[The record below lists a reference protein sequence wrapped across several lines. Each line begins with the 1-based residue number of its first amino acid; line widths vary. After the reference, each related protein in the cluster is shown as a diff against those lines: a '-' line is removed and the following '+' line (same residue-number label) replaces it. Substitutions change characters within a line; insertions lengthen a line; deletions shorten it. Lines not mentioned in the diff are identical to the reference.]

1 MAITFNPST
10 PDPGENVTVTAY
22 FENVG
27 TDSTDTDTFARMYVD
42 GELMYTHREGILQPV
57 APTGDGN
64 FASFS
69 FGWDGGLGEH
79 TFVLHLDEHQ
89 NVTQTRTDND
99 LTSTV
104 LNIIAPYNVS
114 IGVPADP
121 VRVLPGGQQDVMP
134 LITSTGRLA
143 GTWSM
148 TIDASGLPTN
158 WSLVDLDASASSG
171 VQIGVGNTW
180 SPTLRISAPE
190 EALGTDSGFVTI
202 TMTLDSDQNVTQT
215 AILPIEAE
223 RTRGLSLR
231 GADGTAISNGVGL
244 PGEPAAAWILVENLG
259 NAPETVS
266 LQWNST
272 AWGNDITL
280 HDSTGQEVIPLTLAP
295 CEIREL
301 PARLDVP
308 ITAALGDNVSTQL
321 TMCIGAGVDEEC
333 RPIELT
339 FTANLVQVMP
349 PHIRSVPADDRT
361 WNIEIQFP
369 SGVDEMEWDM
379 ASAGMVMTGWNW
391 ETNGALSIDG
401 TTLRA
406 TGNAGARVSGDL
418 IVDMPF
424 ATPPMLHSWTTQEEN
439 NAGAV
444 LSLSMQV
451 LQIHRAE
458 LDVTSPVVQPHKM
471 DVGVQETLM
480 LRLSNPGN
488 GPDAYDLSWTIV
500 QNANF
505 IEDPGLQIQFPSTQ
519 YALGAGE
526 LRSVPVSITLPTE
539 MAAAVTMQLQF
550 QMASQGDTGI
560 VSTTD
565 MFIEARQDHRWEMKL
580 ISNGIEV
587 ANGGTINADP
597 NTQLQFE
604 LNVSN
609 VGNLVDQISINPTI
623 SIQGA
628 GSDDGTGWST
638 WGDASESISVNG
650 SEILQIGVNVSSN
663 AWEDT
668 EATISFEGLSDD
680 TAIPAFVVHVR
691 VNHVPGWWIL
701 AGGANLD
708 IDRNGANVTLI
719 VEQRGNSP
727 AAPYIN
733 GWVDVG
739 GWTLNISQNLPVLD
753 PGENTQFNCEI
764 IPPEGAISGYTVELT
779 LRARNAD
786 GSGMGQTTLPLRVAA
801 WHDYALTHDEEWLIS
816 TAGGLPLAM
825 LSNLG
830 NAPTTIEVEVLG
842 LPSGWSL
849 EGASQVSL
857 GVGES
862 AGIPLSA
869 IPSTD
874 GSGYGNSVTLRTT
887 DEFDTQKEVTLTLT
901 ASDRSWATSPVLFGT
916 SGDVLE
922 LDFNPGFDVN
932 SVQQDGALLVESD
945 DGSWLWNVPP
955 VDTDD
960 SLTVDGVSLDYWARV
975 RDPPTRIGTCSV
987 NALDSIPVAS
997 CAIQNG
1003 TTDIDWTIILR
1014 DETGF
1019 VIDHIAGNIA
1029 SNTSLSAIN
1038 LSVDAWTPAPGEHTL
1053 EAILVDENGA
1063 LIAKD
1068 SRVVMIRDSDWNLGI
1083 TDVEVR
1089 EEGAKQQI
1097 VVSTSRQNHSKLS
1110 QANCYLQLSAS
1121 GWEGSKH
1128 LVDVAGDLA
1137 PQVAVDRPNL
1147 PVGTTVN
1154 LDLSCEAPWDQD
1166 SNEADDLGLIVLP
1179 AGIAEPSEER
1189 DYALLLG
1196 SLVIVFG
1203 AMGLFGLIRPDVGPR
1218 KVERRQRV
1226 RKRKKQP
1233 VTKLPKPIEDD
1244 DGDIQFDDDED
1255 DLEEELLDFD
1265 DEAKE
1270 EIIEEVEEKP
1280 IPLDDFEARLE
1291 RLRERRDRLGGE

>member
-1 MAITFNPST
+1 M
-10 PDPGENVTVTAY
+10 
-22 FENVG
+22 
-27 TDSTDTDTFARMYVD
+27 
-42 GELMYTHREGILQPV
+42 
-57 APTGDGN
+57 
-64 FASFS
+64 
-69 FGWDGGLGEH
+69 
-79 TFVLHLDEHQ
+79 
-89 NVTQTRTDND
+89 
-99 LTSTV
+99 
-104 LNIIAPYNVS
+104 
-114 IGVPADP
+114 
-121 VRVLPGGQQDVMP
+121 
-134 LITSTGRLA
+134 
-143 GTWSM
+143 
-148 TIDASGLPTN
+148 
-158 WSLVDLDASASSG
+158 
-171 VQIGVGNTW
+171 
-180 SPTLRISAPE
+180 
-190 EALGTDSGFVTI
+190 
-202 TMTLDSDQNVTQT
+202 
-215 AILPIEAE
+215 
-223 RTRGLSLR
+223 
-231 GADGTAISNGVGL
+231 
-244 PGEPAAAWILVENLG
+244 EP
-259 NAPETVS
+259 P
-266 LQWNST
+266 
-272 AWGNDITL
+272 
-280 HDSTGQEVIPLTLAP
+280 
-295 CEIREL
+295 
-301 PARLDVP
+301 
-308 ITAALGDNVSTQL
+308 
-321 TMCIGAGVDEEC
+321 
-333 RPIELT
+333 
-339 FTANLVQVMP
+339 
-349 PHIRSVPADDRT
+349 
-361 WNIEIQFP
+361 
-369 SGVDEMEWDM
+369 
-379 ASAGMVMTGWNW
+379 
-391 ETNGALSIDG
+391 
-401 TTLRA
+401 LRA
-406 TGNAGARVSGDL
+406 SGNAGARVSGDL

-424 ATPPMLHSWTTQEEN
+424 ATPPMLHTWTAQEEN
-439 NAGAV
+439 NGGAV

-500 QNANF
+500 DNANF
-505 IEDPGLQIQFPSTQ
+505 SEDPGLQIQFPSTQ

-539 MAAAVTMQLQF
+539 MSAAVTMHLQF
-550 QMASQGDTGI
+550 QMASQGDLGI
-560 VSTTD
+560 VATTD
-565 MFIEARQDHRWEMKL
+565 MFIEARQDHRWEMTL
-580 ISNGIEV
+580 ISNGLTI

-597 NTQLQFE
+597 NSQLYFE

-609 VGNLVDQISINPTI
+609 VGNLADQISINPTMV
-623 SIQGA
+623 IQGA
-628 GSDDGTGWST
+628 GSDDGTGWSA
-638 WGDASESISVNG
+638 WGDASESIAVNG
-650 SEILQIGVNVSSN
+650 SEVLQIGVNVSST
-663 AWEDT
+663 AWKDT

-680 TAIPAFVVHVR
+680 TVIPAFVVHVR
-691 VNHVPGWWIL
+691 VNHVPGWWVL

-708 IDRNGANVTLI
+708 IDRNGANVSLI

-727 AAPYIN
+727 AVPYIN

-739 GWTLNISQNLPVLD
+739 GWTLNISENLPLLD
-753 PGENTQFNCEI
+753 PGESTQFNCEI

-801 WHDYALTHDEEWLIS
+801 WHDYALVHDDEWLIS

-830 NAPTTIEVEVLG
+830 NAPTTIEVEILG
-842 LPSGWSL
+842 LPNGWGL
-849 EGASQVSL
+849 EGPSQVSL

-862 AGIPLSA
+862 AGVPLSA
-869 IPSTD
+869 TPSPD
-874 GSGYGNSVTLRTT
+874 GTGYGNSVTLRTT

-901 ASDRSWATSPVLFGT
+901 ESGRSWATSPVLFGT

-932 SVQQDGALLVESD
+932 SVQQDGTSLVETD

-960 SLTVDGVSLDYWARV
+960 SLTVDGISLDYWARV
-975 RDPPTRIGTCSV
+975 RDPPTRTGTCFV
-987 NALDSIPVAS
+987 NTLDSTPVAS

-1003 TTDIDWTIILR
+1003 TTDIDWTVILR

-1038 LSVDAWTPAPGEHTL
+1038 LSVDAWAPAPGEHTL

-1063 LIAKD
+1063 LIAKG

-1089 EEGAKQQI
+1089 DDGVAQQI

-1154 LDLSCEAPWDQD
+1154 LDLSCDAPWDQD
-1166 SNEADDLGLIVLP
+1166 SNEADDQSLIVLP
-1179 AGIAEPSEER
+1179 AGIAEPGEER

-1233 VTKLPKPIEDD
+1233 IAKLPKPIEDD
-1244 DGDIQFDDDED
+1244 DGDILFDDEED
-1255 DLEEELLDFD
+1255 DLEEELVDFD
-1265 DEAKE
+1265 DEVE
-1270 EIIEEVEEKP
+1270 EEVVEEVEEKP

>member
-1 MAITFNPST
+1 
-10 PDPGENVTVTAY
+10 
-22 FENVG
+22 
-27 TDSTDTDTFARMYVD
+27 
-42 GELMYTHREGILQPV
+42 
-57 APTGDGN
+57 
-64 FASFS
+64 
-69 FGWDGGLGEH
+69 
-79 TFVLHLDEHQ
+79 
-89 NVTQTRTDND
+89 
-99 LTSTV
+99 
-104 LNIIAPYNVS
+104 
-114 IGVPADP
+114 
-121 VRVLPGGQQDVMP
+121 
-134 LITSTGRLA
+134 
-143 GTWSM
+143 
-148 TIDASGLPTN
+148 
-158 WSLVDLDASASSG
+158 
-171 VQIGVGNTW
+171 
-180 SPTLRISAPE
+180 
-190 EALGTDSGFVTI
+190 
-202 TMTLDSDQNVTQT
+202 
-215 AILPIEAE
+215 
-223 RTRGLSLR
+223 
-231 GADGTAISNGVGL
+231 
-244 PGEPAAAWILVENLG
+244 
-259 NAPETVS
+259 
-266 LQWNST
+266 
-272 AWGNDITL
+272 
-280 HDSTGQEVIPLTLAP
+280 
-295 CEIREL
+295 
-301 PARLDVP
+301 
-308 ITAALGDNVSTQL
+308 
-321 TMCIGAGVDEEC
+321 
-333 RPIELT
+333 
-339 FTANLVQVMP
+339 
-349 PHIRSVPADDRT
+349 
-361 WNIEIQFP
+361 
-369 SGVDEMEWDM
+369 
-379 ASAGMVMTGWNW
+379 MTGWNW
-391 ETNGALSIDG
+391 ETTGALSIDG

-406 TGNAGARVSGDL
+406 SGNAGARVSGDL

-424 ATPPMLHSWTTQEEN
+424 ATPPMLHTWTAQEEN

-458 LDVTSPVVQPHKM
+458 LEVTSPVVQPHKM
-471 DVGVQETLM
+471 DVGIQETLM

-488 GPDAYDLSWTIV
+488 GPDAYDLSWTLV

-505 IEDPGLQIQFPSTQ
+505 TDDPGLQIQFPSTQ

-526 LRSVPVSITLPTE
+526 LRSVPVLITLPTE
-539 MAAAVTMQLQF
+539 MAAAVTMHLQF
-550 QMASQGDTGI
+550 QMASQGDIGI
-560 VSTTD
+560 VATTD

-580 ISNGIEV
+580 ISNGLDI

-597 NTQLQFE
+597 NTQLHFE

-609 VGNLVDQISINPTI
+609 VGNLVDQIAINPTMV
-623 SIQGA
+623 IQSA
-628 GSDDGTGWST
+628 GSDDGTGWSA
-638 WGDASESISVNG
+638 WGDSSGSIAVNG
-650 SEILQIGVNVSSN
+650 SEILHIGVNVSST
-663 AWEDT
+663 AWKDT
-668 EATISFEGLSDD
+668 EATLSFEGLSDD

-691 VNHVPGWWIL
+691 VNHAPGWWIL

-708 IDRNGANVTLI
+708 IDRNGANVSLI

-739 GWTLNISQNLPVLD
+739 GWTLNISQNLPLLN
-753 PGENTQFNCEI
+753 PGESTQFNCEI

-801 WHDYALTHDEEWLIS
+801 WHDYALAHDEEWLIS

-830 NAPTTIEVEVLG
+830 NAPTTIEVEILG
-842 LPSGWSL
+842 LPNGWSL
-849 EGASQVSL
+849 EGPSQVSL

-862 AGIPLSA
+862 AGVPFSA
-869 IPSTD
+869 TPSTD
-874 GSGYGNSVTLRTT
+874 GTGYGNSVTLRTT

-901 ASDRSWATSPVLFGT
+901 QSDRSWATSPVLFGT

-932 SVQQDGALLVESD
+932 SVQQDGTSLMEND

-975 RDPPTRIGTCSV
+975 RDPPTRAGTCSV
-987 NALDSIPVAS
+987 NTLDSTPVAS
-997 CAIQNG
+997 CSIQNG
-1003 TTDIDWTIILR
+1003 TTEIDWTVILR

-1038 LSVDAWTPAPGEHTL
+1038 LSVDAWAPAPGEHTL

-1063 LIAKD
+1063 LIAKG

-1089 EEGAKQQI
+1089 DDGVTQQI

-1154 LDLSCEAPWDQD
+1154 LDLSCDAPWDQD
-1166 SNEADDLGLIVLP
+1166 SNDADDLSLIVLP
-1179 AGIAEPSEER
+1179 AGIAEPGEER

-1226 RKRKKQP
+1226 RKRTKQP
-1233 VTKLPKPIEDD
+1233 IAKLPKPIEDD
-1244 DGDIQFDDDED
+1244 DDDILFDDEED
-1255 DLEEELLDFD
+1255 DLEEELVDFD
-1265 DEAKE
+1265 E
-1270 EIIEEVEEKP
+1270 EVEEEVVEEVEEKP

>member
-1 MAITFNPST
+1 
-10 PDPGENVTVTAY
+10 
-22 FENVG
+22 
-27 TDSTDTDTFARMYVD
+27 
-42 GELMYTHREGILQPV
+42 MYTHREGILQPV

-158 WSLVDLDASASSG
+158 WSLVDLDPSASSG

-295 CEIREL
+295 SEIREL
-301 PARLDVP
+301 TARLNVP

-505 IEDPGLQIQFPSTQ
+505 TEDPGLQIQFPSTQ

-565 MFIEARQDHRWEMKL
+565 LFVEARQDHRWEMKL

-638 WGDASESISVNG
+638 WGDASESIAVNG
-650 SEILQIGVNVSSN
+650 SEILQIGVNVSST

-727 AAPYIN
+727 ATPYIN

-739 GWTLNISQNLPVLD
+739 GWTLNISQNLPMLD

-862 AGIPLSA
+862 AGVPLSA

-932 SVQQDGALLVESD
+932 SVQQDGALLVEAD

-1154 LDLSCEAPWDQD
+1154 LDLSCDAPWDQD

-1218 KVERRQRV
+1218 KVERRQRI
-1226 RKRKKQP
+1226 RKRKKQS

-1255 DLEEELLDFD
+1255 EDDLEEELLDFD
-1265 DEAKE
+1265 DEAEE
-1270 EIIEEVEEKP
+1270 EIVEEVEEKP

>member
-1 MAITFNPST
+1 M
-10 PDPGENVTVTAY
+10 
-22 FENVG
+22 
-27 TDSTDTDTFARMYVD
+27 
-42 GELMYTHREGILQPV
+42 
-57 APTGDGN
+57 
-64 FASFS
+64 
-69 FGWDGGLGEH
+69 
-79 TFVLHLDEHQ
+79 
-89 NVTQTRTDND
+89 
-99 LTSTV
+99 
-104 LNIIAPYNVS
+104 
-114 IGVPADP
+114 
-121 VRVLPGGQQDVMP
+121 
-134 LITSTGRLA
+134 
-143 GTWSM
+143 
-148 TIDASGLPTN
+148 
-158 WSLVDLDASASSG
+158 
-171 VQIGVGNTW
+171 
-180 SPTLRISAPE
+180 
-190 EALGTDSGFVTI
+190 
-202 TMTLDSDQNVTQT
+202 
-215 AILPIEAE
+215 
-223 RTRGLSLR
+223 
-231 GADGTAISNGVGL
+231 
-244 PGEPAAAWILVENLG
+244 
-259 NAPETVS
+259 
-266 LQWNST
+266 
-272 AWGNDITL
+272 
-280 HDSTGQEVIPLTLAP
+280 
-295 CEIREL
+295 
-301 PARLDVP
+301 
-308 ITAALGDNVSTQL
+308 
-321 TMCIGAGVDEEC
+321 
-333 RPIELT
+333 
-339 FTANLVQVMP
+339 
-349 PHIRSVPADDRT
+349 
-361 WNIEIQFP
+361 
-369 SGVDEMEWDM
+369 
-379 ASAGMVMTGWNW
+379 
-391 ETNGALSIDG
+391 
-401 TTLRA
+401 
-406 TGNAGARVSGDL
+406 
-418 IVDMPF
+418 DMPF
-424 ATPPMLHSWTTQEEN
+424 ATPPMLHTWTAQEEN
-439 NAGAV
+439 NGGAV

-458 LDVTSPVVQPHKM
+458 LDVTSPIVQPHKM

-500 QNANF
+500 DNTNF
-505 IEDPGLQIQFPSTQ
+505 SEDPGLQIQFPSTQ

-539 MAAAVTMQLQF
+539 MSAAVTMHLQF
-550 QMASQGDTGI
+550 QMASQGDVGI
-560 VSTTD
+560 VATTD
-565 MFIEARQDHRWEMKL
+565 MFIQARQDHRWEMTL
-580 ISNGIEV
+580 ISNGLAI

-597 NTQLQFE
+597 NTQLYFE

-609 VGNLVDQISINPTI
+609 VGNLVDQISINPTMV
-623 SIQGA
+623 IQGA
-628 GSDDGTGWST
+628 GSDDGTGWSA
-638 WGDASESISVNG
+638 WGDASESIAVNG
-650 SEILQIGVNVSSN
+650 SEVLQIGVNVSST
-663 AWEDT
+663 AWKDT
-668 EATISFEGLSDD
+668 EATLSFEGLSDD

-708 IDRNGANVTLI
+708 IDRNGANVSLI

-727 AAPYIN
+727 AVPYIN

-739 GWTLNISQNLPVLD
+739 GWTLNISQNLPLLD
-753 PGENTQFNCEI
+753 PGESTQFNCEI

-801 WHDYALTHDEEWLIS
+801 WHDYALAHDDEWLIS

-830 NAPTTIEVEVLG
+830 NAPTTIEVEILG
-842 LPSGWSL
+842 LPNGWGL
-849 EGASQVSL
+849 EGPSQVSL

-862 AGIPLSA
+862 AGVPLSA
-869 IPSTD
+869 TPSPD
-874 GSGYGNSVTLRTT
+874 GTGFGNSVTLRTT

-901 ASDRSWATSPVLFGT
+901 ESGRSWATSPVLFGT

-922 LDFNPGFDVN
+922 LDFNPGYDVN
-932 SVQQDGALLVESD
+932 SVQQDGTLLMETN

-960 SLTVDGVSLDYWARV
+960 SLTVDGISLDYWARV
-975 RDPPTRIGTCSV
+975 RDPPTRTGTCFV
-987 NALDSIPVAS
+987 NTLDSTPVAS

-1003 TTDIDWTIILR
+1003 TTDIDWTVILR

-1038 LSVDAWTPAPGEHTL
+1038 LSVDAWAPAPGEHTL

-1063 LIAKD
+1063 LIAKG

-1089 EEGAKQQI
+1089 DDGGAQQI

-1110 QANCYLQLSAS
+1110 QANCYLELSAS

-1154 LDLSCEAPWDQD
+1154 LDLSCDAPWDQD
-1166 SNEADDLGLIVLP
+1166 SNEADDLSLIVLP
-1179 AGIAEPSEER
+1179 AGIAEPGQER

-1233 VTKLPKPIEDD
+1233 IAKLPKPIEDD
-1244 DGDIQFDDDED
+1244 DGDILFDDEED
-1255 DLEEELLDFD
+1255 DLEEELVDFD
-1265 DEAKE
+1265 DEVE
-1270 EIIEEVEEKP
+1270 EEVVEEVEEKP

>member
-1 MAITFNPST
+1 
-10 PDPGENVTVTAY
+10 
-22 FENVG
+22 
-27 TDSTDTDTFARMYVD
+27 
-42 GELMYTHREGILQPV
+42 
-57 APTGDGN
+57 
-64 FASFS
+64 
-69 FGWDGGLGEH
+69 
-79 TFVLHLDEHQ
+79 
-89 NVTQTRTDND
+89 
-99 LTSTV
+99 
-104 LNIIAPYNVS
+104 
-114 IGVPADP
+114 
-121 VRVLPGGQQDVMP
+121 
-134 LITSTGRLA
+134 
-143 GTWSM
+143 
-148 TIDASGLPTN
+148 
-158 WSLVDLDASASSG
+158 
-171 VQIGVGNTW
+171 
-180 SPTLRISAPE
+180 
-190 EALGTDSGFVTI
+190 
-202 TMTLDSDQNVTQT
+202 
-215 AILPIEAE
+215 
-223 RTRGLSLR
+223 
-231 GADGTAISNGVGL
+231 
-244 PGEPAAAWILVENLG
+244 
-259 NAPETVS
+259 
-266 LQWNST
+266 
-272 AWGNDITL
+272 
-280 HDSTGQEVIPLTLAP
+280 
-295 CEIREL
+295 
-301 PARLDVP
+301 
-308 ITAALGDNVSTQL
+308 
-321 TMCIGAGVDEEC
+321 MCIGAGVNEEC

-361 WNIEIQFP
+361 WNIEVQFP
-369 SGVDEMEWDM
+369 PGVDEMEWDM
-379 ASAGMVMTGWNW
+379 ASAGMVMAGWNW
-391 ETNGALSIDG
+391 ETTGALSIDG

-406 TGNAGARVSGDL
+406 SGNAGARVSGDL

-424 ATPPMLHSWTTQEEN
+424 ATPPMLHTWTAQEEN
-439 NAGAV
+439 NGGAV

-500 QNANF
+500 DNANF
-505 IEDPGLQIQFPSTQ
+505 SEDPGLQIQFPSTQ

-539 MAAAVTMQLQF
+539 MSAAVTMHLQF
-550 QMASQGDTGI
+550 QMASQGDLGI
-560 VSTTD
+560 VATTD
-565 MFIEARQDHRWEMKL
+565 MFIEARQDHRWEMTL
-580 ISNGIEV
+580 ISNGLTI

-597 NTQLQFE
+597 NSQLYFE

-609 VGNLVDQISINPTI
+609 VGNLADQISINPTMV
-623 SIQGA
+623 IQGA
-628 GSDDGTGWST
+628 GSDDGTGWSA
-638 WGDASESISVNG
+638 WGDASESIAVNG
-650 SEILQIGVNVSSN
+650 SEVLQIGVNVSST
-663 AWEDT
+663 AWKDT

-680 TAIPAFVVHVR
+680 TVIPAFVVHVR
-691 VNHVPGWWIL
+691 VNHVPGWWVL

-708 IDRNGANVTLI
+708 IDRNGANVSLI

-727 AAPYIN
+727 AVPYIN

-739 GWTLNISQNLPVLD
+739 GWTLNISENLPLLD
-753 PGENTQFNCEI
+753 PGESTQFNCEI

-801 WHDYALTHDEEWLIS
+801 WHDYALVHDDEWLIS

-830 NAPTTIEVEVLG
+830 NAPTTIEVEILG
-842 LPSGWSL
+842 LPNGWGL
-849 EGASQVSL
+849 EGPSQVSL

-862 AGIPLSA
+862 AGVPLSA
-869 IPSTD
+869 TPSPD
-874 GSGYGNSVTLRTT
+874 GTGYGNSVTLRTT

-901 ASDRSWATSPVLFGT
+901 ESGRSWATSPVLFGT

-932 SVQQDGALLVESD
+932 SVQQDGTSLVETD

-960 SLTVDGVSLDYWARV
+960 SLTVDGISLDYWARV
-975 RDPPTRIGTCSV
+975 RDPPTRTGTCFV
-987 NALDSIPVAS
+987 NTLDSTPVAS
-997 CAIQNG
+997 CTIQNG
-1003 TTDIDWTIILR
+1003 TTDIDWTVILR

-1038 LSVDAWTPAPGEHTL
+1038 LSVDAWAPAPGEHTL

-1063 LIAKD
+1063 LIAKG

-1089 EEGAKQQI
+1089 DDGVAQQI

-1154 LDLSCEAPWDQD
+1154 LDLSCDAPWDQD
-1166 SNEADDLGLIVLP
+1166 SNEADDQSLIVLP
-1179 AGIAEPSEER
+1179 AGIAEPGEER

-1233 VTKLPKPIEDD
+1233 IAKLPKPIEDD
-1244 DGDIQFDDDED
+1244 DGDILFDDEED
-1255 DLEEELLDFD
+1255 DLEEELVDFD
-1265 DEAKE
+1265 DEVE
-1270 EIIEEVEEKP
+1270 EEVVEEVEEKP

>member
-1 MAITFNPST
+1 
-10 PDPGENVTVTAY
+10 
-22 FENVG
+22 
-27 TDSTDTDTFARMYVD
+27 
-42 GELMYTHREGILQPV
+42 
-57 APTGDGN
+57 
-64 FASFS
+64 
-69 FGWDGGLGEH
+69 
-79 TFVLHLDEHQ
+79 
-89 NVTQTRTDND
+89 
-99 LTSTV
+99 
-104 LNIIAPYNVS
+104 
-114 IGVPADP
+114 
-121 VRVLPGGQQDVMP
+121 
-134 LITSTGRLA
+134 
-143 GTWSM
+143 
-148 TIDASGLPTN
+148 
-158 WSLVDLDASASSG
+158 
-171 VQIGVGNTW
+171 
-180 SPTLRISAPE
+180 
-190 EALGTDSGFVTI
+190 
-202 TMTLDSDQNVTQT
+202 
-215 AILPIEAE
+215 
-223 RTRGLSLR
+223 
-231 GADGTAISNGVGL
+231 
-244 PGEPAAAWILVENLG
+244 
-259 NAPETVS
+259 
-266 LQWNST
+266 
-272 AWGNDITL
+272 
-280 HDSTGQEVIPLTLAP
+280 
-295 CEIREL
+295 
-301 PARLDVP
+301 
-308 ITAALGDNVSTQL
+308 
-321 TMCIGAGVDEEC
+321 MCIGAGVNEEC

-339 FTANLVQVMP
+339 FTANLVQIMP

-361 WNIEIQFP
+361 WNIEVQFP
-369 SGVDEMEWDM
+369 PGVDEMEWDM

-391 ETNGALSIDG
+391 ETTGALSIDG

-406 TGNAGARVSGDL
+406 SGNAGARVNGDL

-424 ATPPMLHSWTTQEEN
+424 ATPPMLHTWTAQEEN
-439 NAGAV
+439 NGGAV

-500 QNANF
+500 DNANF
-505 IEDPGLQIQFPSTQ
+505 SEDPGLQIQFPSTQ

-539 MAAAVTMQLQF
+539 MSAAVTMHLQF
-550 QMASQGDTGI
+550 QMASQGDVGI
-560 VSTTD
+560 VATTD
-565 MFIEARQDHRWEMKL
+565 MFIQARQDHRWEMTL
-580 ISNGIEV
+580 ISNGLAI

-597 NTQLQFE
+597 NTQLYFE

-609 VGNLVDQISINPTI
+609 VGNLVDQISINPTMV
-623 SIQGA
+623 IQGA
-628 GSDDGTGWST
+628 GSDDGTGWSA
-638 WGDASESISVNG
+638 WGDASESIAVNG
-650 SEILQIGVNVSSN
+650 SEVLQIGVNVSST
-663 AWEDT
+663 AWKDT
-668 EATISFEGLSDD
+668 EATLSFEGLSDD

-708 IDRNGANVTLI
+708 IDRNGANVSLI

-727 AAPYIN
+727 AVPYIN

-739 GWTLNISQNLPVLD
+739 GWTLNISENLPLLD
-753 PGENTQFNCEI
+753 PGESTLFNCEI

-801 WHDYALTHDEEWLIS
+801 WHDYALAHDDEWLIS

-830 NAPTTIEVEVLG
+830 NAPTTIEVEILG
-842 LPSGWSL
+842 LPNGWGL
-849 EGASQVSL
+849 EGPSQVSL

-862 AGIPLSA
+862 AGVPLSA
-869 IPSTD
+869 TPSPD
-874 GSGYGNSVTLRTT
+874 GTGFGNSVTLRTT

-901 ASDRSWATSPVLFGT
+901 ESGRSWATSPVLFGT

-922 LDFNPGFDVN
+922 LDFNPGYDVN
-932 SVQQDGALLVESD
+932 SVQQDGTLLMETN

-975 RDPPTRIGTCSV
+975 RDPPTRAGTCSV
-987 NALDSIPVAS
+987 NTLDSTPVAS

-1003 TTDIDWTIILR
+1003 TTDIDWTVILR

-1038 LSVDAWTPAPGEHTL
+1038 LSVDAWAPAPGEHTL

-1063 LIAKD
+1063 LIAKG

-1089 EEGAKQQI
+1089 DDGVAQQI

-1110 QANCYLQLSAS
+1110 QANCYLELSAS

-1154 LDLSCEAPWDQD
+1154 LDLSCDAPWDQD
-1166 SNEADDLGLIVLP
+1166 SNEADDLSLIVLP
-1179 AGIAEPSEER
+1179 AGIAEPGQER

-1233 VTKLPKPIEDD
+1233 IAKLPKPIEDD
-1244 DGDIQFDDDED
+1244 DGDILFDDEED
-1255 DLEEELLDFD
+1255 DLEEELVDFD
-1265 DEAKE
+1265 DEVE
-1270 EIIEEVEEKP
+1270 EEVVEEVEEKP